1 MTALSPRPQSTYPKS
16 ANDVTLSEVVVGL
29 DCPQPR
35 PIALSVRGLCFDYD
49 DGSGTH
55 KASVLNHLDLTVYKG
70 DRVGVIGCNGVG
82 KTTLFHSICGVLTP
96 TAGAIELFERPVQP
110 GQFSHDVGLVFQN
123 PNDQLF
129 SARVWDDI
137 AFGPQ
142 NMGLPN
148 EDISRRVQHVMQV
161 TGTQSLA
168 ERPPHQLSGGQKRM
182 VAIASIL
189 AMQPKLTI
197 FDEPSANLDCR
208 SRRRLIHFLQEMSQ
222 TILLASHDLEL
233 VLEVCDRVVILDG
246 GQVVADGPVRQ
257 MMANRDM
264 MERYGLECP
273 HSLTHTHN
281 DPAQN
286 ASQNAVH

>member
-1 MTALSPRPQSTYPKS
+1 MTALSPRPQSVS
-16 ANDVTLSEVVVGL
+16 DIAFAEVAAGL
-29 DCPQPR
+29 ECASSR
-35 PIALSVRGLCFDYD
+35 PIALSVRDLCFHYD
-49 DGSGTH
+49 SQP
-55 KASVLNHLDLTVYKG
+55 VLDRLDLTVYDG

-96 TAGAIELFERPVQP
+96 SAGAIELFEQPVLP
-110 GQFSHDVGLVFQN
+110 GQFSPDVGLVFQD

-129 SARVWDDI
+129 SSRVWDDI

-142 NMGLPN
+142 NMGLPDD
-148 EDISRRVQHVMQV
+148 EVSHRVQQAMQV
-161 TGTQSLA
+161 TGTQPLTD
-168 ERPPHQLSGGQKRM
+168 RPPHQLSGGQKRM

-208 SRRRLIHFLQEMSQ
+208 ARRRLIHFLQEMSE

-233 VLEVCDRVVILDG
+233 VLEVCERVLILDG

-257 MMANRDM
+257 VMARRDI
-264 MERYGLECP
+264 MERHGLECP
-273 HSLTHTHN
+273 HSLTHTH
-281 DPAQN
+281 DYPAQN

>member
-1 MTALSPRPQSTYPKS
+1 MTALSPRPQSDLAQS
-16 ANDVTLSEVVVGL
+16 AHDITLSEVVAGL
-29 DCPQPR
+29 DSRGAR
-35 PIALSVRGLCFDYD
+35 PIALSVRDVCFDYD
-49 DGSGTH
+49 AGAGINKTP
-55 KASVLNHLDLTVYKG
+55 VLQHLDLTVYAG

-96 TAGAIELFERPVQP
+96 ASGDIELFERLVQP
-110 GQFSHDVGLVFQN
+110 GHFLPDVGLVFQD

-129 SARVWDDI
+129 SSRVWDDI

-142 NMGLPN
+142 NMGLT
-148 EDISRRVQHVMQV
+148 DDDVHRRVEQAMQV

-168 ERPPHQLSGGQKRM
+168 DRPPHQLSGGQKRM

-208 SRRRLIHFLQEMSQ
+208 SRRRLIHFLQEMSH

-257 MMANRDM
+257 VMANRDI
-264 MERYGLECP
+264 MEYHGLECP
-273 HSLTHTHN
+273 HSLTHTHTY
-281 DPAQN
+281 PAQN

>member
-1 MTALSPRPQSTYPKS
+1 MTALSPRPQSVRDIS
-16 ANDVTLSEVVVGL
+16 LAEVSVGL
-29 DCPQPR
+29 ECVESR
-35 PIALSVRGLCFDYD
+35 SIALSVKDLCFDYEPE
-49 DGSGTH
+49 SGL
-55 KASVLNHLDLTVYKG
+55 ARVPVLNHLDLTVYEG

-96 TAGAIELFERPVQP
+96 AAGVIELFERPVQP
-110 GQFSHDVGLVFQN
+110 GLFSPDVGLVFQN

-148 EDISRRVQHVMQV
+148 EEVCRRVQQVMQM
-161 TGTQSLA
+161 TGTQPLA

-197 FDEPSANLDCR
+197 FDEPSANLDSR
-208 SRRRLIHFLQEMSQ
+208 SRRRLIHFLQEMPQ

-233 VLEVCDRVVILDG
+233 VLEVCDRVVVLDS

-257 MMANRDM
+257 IMANRGI
-264 MERYGLECP
+264 MEHYGLECP
-273 HSLTHTHN
+273 HSLTHTH
-281 DPAQN
+281 DYPAQN